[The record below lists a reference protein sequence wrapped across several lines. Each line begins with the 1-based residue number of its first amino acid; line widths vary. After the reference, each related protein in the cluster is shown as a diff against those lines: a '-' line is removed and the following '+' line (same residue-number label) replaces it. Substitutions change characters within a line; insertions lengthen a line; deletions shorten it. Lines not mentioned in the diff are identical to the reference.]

1 MIRSALVLI
10 ILAIAGAAGASVVFV
25 DNRAP
30 AGGDGSRERPY
41 ATIAQGVSSGTI
53 VYVAESDA
61 PYNESV
67 VLRKAQMLI
76 GSAFGLDALQTD
88 LHVDSGVTGVP
99 AMKGLGPAIHGTISV
114 TGDNVIAGCTL
125 FAGGWSGIAGSGAI
139 GTLTVRDVYIKS
151 SRAGFA
157 IYLQEQQGKVD
168 IAGGSI
174 EAAQAGSGIGLDGGY
189 GEVVIDRFPIS
200 GDFTTAVRI
209 QNRRSGA
216 VTFKRGSKVRVRDA
230 FDDAVVIAAMPR
242 PGTVRFED
250 SIEVRGRRRGLVVN
264 NVASLAIAG
273 SSNVS
278 TANAAALDVRDSG
291 VELSFQSVSAEGV
304 APGTLDEG
312 IILDRVHGHV
322 AITGIGGKIGTGG
335 AIVHAQGNGI
345 RIAQASNVRM
355 AGITLTDSGVNKP
368 ARGVRCAGN
377 FDVNSTAICRAA
389 LYLRHV
395 SDSAFDNI
403 VIDGDSAMGIN
414 ANNIRNVTFGGLDVH
429 RAGDETFESGVLV
442 QEASGTITFSRSS
455 FADNAGSEMLIEQR
469 FNKGKIALE
478 RCVFAATGRPD
489 VAAHLIEVRTSGNGS
504 ADVQLRNGDLRDN
517 LGGAIDASAAE
528 SSSLAID
535 ILDSS
540 IQHFGHGVVAVASRQ
555 GGKAQITMQ
564 RNSVVAQASDRPLV
578 GVSANDSASVCAD
591 ISANRFSGAP
601 GTVIHLTASPHSTM
615 YIVGMSSSNSASIAS
630 ANGGAAAVI
639 DGPAVAGPPCR

>member
-10 ILAIAGAAGASVVFV
+10 ILAFAGAAGASVAFV

-30 AGGDGSRERPY
+30 AGGDGSRERPF
-41 ATIAQGVSSGTI
+41 ATIAQGVRSGTI
-53 VYVAESDA
+53 VYVAETDA

-67 VLRKAQMLI
+67 ALQKGQMLI
-76 GSAFGLDALQTD
+76 GSAFGLDALRTD
-88 LHVDSGVTGVP
+88 LHVDSGVADVP
-99 AMKGLGPAIHGTISV
+99 AMKGPGPAIHGTISV
-114 TGDNVIAGCTL
+114 SGDNVIAGCTL
-125 FAGGWSGIAGSGAI
+125 FAEGSSGIAGSGAI

-151 SRAGFA
+151 SRAGFG

-174 EAAQAGSGIGLDGGY
+174 EATQAGSGIGLDGGY
-189 GEVVIDRFPIS
+189 GDVVIDRLPIS

-230 FDDAVVIAAMPR
+230 FDDAVIIAAIPR
-242 PGTVRFED
+242 PSIVRFDD
-250 SIEVRGRRRGLVVN
+250 SMEVRGRRRGLVVS
-264 NVASLAIAG
+264 NVANLAIAG
-273 SSNVS
+273 SSNLS
-278 TANAAALDVRDSG
+278 TANGAALDVRDSG
-291 VELSFQSVSAEGV
+291 VELSFESVSAEGV

-322 AITGIGGKIGTGG
+322 AITGINGKIGTGG
-335 AIVHAQGNGI
+335 TIAHAQGNGI
-345 RIAQASNVRM
+345 RIAQTSNVRM

-377 FDVNSTAICRAA
+377 FEINSTAICRAA

-395 SDSAFDNI
+395 TDSAFDNI
-403 VIDGDSAMGIN
+403 VIDGGSAMGIN
-414 ANNIRNVTFGGLDVH
+414 ANNIRDVAFGGLDVH

-442 QEASGTITFSRSS
+442 QEASGTVTFSRSS

-469 FNKGKIALE
+469 FNRGTIALE
-478 RCVFAATGRPD
+478 RCTFSAAGRPD
-489 VAAHLIEVRTSGNGS
+489 VAPHLIAVRTSGNGS

-517 LGGAIDASAAE
+517 LGAAIDASASE
-528 SSSLAID
+528 NSSLAIG

-540 IQHFGHGVVAVASRQ
+540 LAHFAHGVITLASRQ
-555 GGKAQITMQ
+555 GGKTQITMQ
-564 RNSVVAQASDRPLV
+564 RNTVVTLASDRPAV
-578 GVSANDSASVCAD
+578 DVAASDSAVVCAD
-591 ISANRFSGAP
+591 ISANRFSATP

-615 YIVGMSSSNSASIAS
+615 YIVGMSLSDAASIAS
-630 ANGGAAAVI
+630 ANGGAITVI

>member
-1 MIRSALVLI
+1 MIRST
-10 ILAIAGAAGASVVFV
+10 LAFIFLTIAGTAGGSVVFV

-30 AGGDGSRERPY
+30 AGGDGSRERPF
-41 ATIAQGVSSGTI
+41 ATIAQGVNSGTI

-67 VLRKAQMLI
+67 VLRKSQMLI
-76 GSAFGLDALQTD
+76 GSAYGLDALQSD
-88 LHVDSGVTGVP
+88 LHVNPGITGVP
-99 AMKGLGPAIHGTISV
+99 AMKGPGPAIHGTISV
-114 TGDNVIAGCTL
+114 TGDNIVAGCTL
-125 FAGGWSGIAGSGAI
+125 FGDGWSGIAGSGAI
-139 GTLTVRDVYIKS
+139 GTLILRDVYVKS
-151 SRAGFA
+151 SHAGFA
-157 IYLQEQQGKVD
+157 VYLQEQQGKVD
-168 IAGGSI
+168 IAGGAI
-174 EAAQAGSGIGLDGGY
+174 EATQGGSGIGLDGGY
-189 GEVVIDRFPIS
+189 GDVVIDHFPIS

-209 QNRRSGA
+209 QNRKSGA

-242 PGTVRFED
+242 PGVVRFED

-264 NVASLAIAG
+264 SVANLAIAG
-273 SSNVS
+273 SSNLS

-322 AITGIGGKIGTGG
+322 AITGIDGKIGTGG
-335 AIVHAQGNGI
+335 AIAHARGNGI
-345 RIAQASNVRM
+345 RIAQTGNVRM
-355 AGITLTDSGVNKP
+355 AGLTLTDSGVNTP
-368 ARGVRCAGN
+368 IRGARCAGN
-377 FDVNSTAICRAA
+377 FDVNSTAVCRAA

-395 SDSAFDNI
+395 NDSAFDNI
-403 VIDGDSAMGIN
+403 VIDGGSAIGIN

-429 RAGDETFESGVLV
+429 RAGDETFESGVLL

-469 FNKGKIALE
+469 FNSGKIAIE
-478 RCVFAATGRPD
+478 RCIFSATGRPD
-489 VAAHLIEVRTSGNGS
+489 VAPHLIEIRTFGNGS
-504 ADVQLRNGDLRDN
+504 ADVQLRNGDLHDN
-517 LGGAIDASAAE
+517 LGAAIDASASE

-535 ILDSS
+535 LLDSS
-540 IQHFGHGVVAVASRQ
+540 IQHFGHGVVTLTSRQ

-564 RNSVVAQASDRPLV
+564 RNTVVAQTSDRPLLD
-578 GVSANDSASVCAD
+578 VSAAGSASVCAG

-601 GTVIHLTASPHSTM
+601 GTIIRIAATPHAAM
-615 YIVGMSSSNSASIAS
+615 RLAGLPAADANAVAG
-630 ANGGAAAVI
+630 ANGGAATAI